1 MSFSPDQFVD
11 KLQQLHDSQDSIA
24 TSAKWLLSQYRDA
37 DAIAETWKRYVTQKK
52 LPERKRLLA
61 VYLVNHVV
69 QQGRSQGI
77 EQFQTAFAKVLIDT
91 LPMVSLHFPPELQ
104 SKLKRVVNIWKQ
116 RKVFD
121 PASLQQIDVNLHKA
135 ISSSSTASSGKSNG
149 STRGDRPEVHVPS
162 NIQPIVSLYQ
172 KINKNKHNIPALKSR
187 FDNAINDLDINSV
200 VYEENFQTV
209 TKIAKVTQDTI
220 KESMGNRNELIEY
233 LQTLLNQE
241 AKSLD
246 QDRVLLNEIE
256 FSLDSKDPAKIA
268 SSGGANNN
276 NDDVLPSYG
285 GNDSDS
291 DDDDN
296 GRDSDD
302 SDREDAKN
310 DDEVT
315 VMPKRQLDGGADEEA
330 PIESKKPKSA
340 NIDADEEEYIVEGG
354 DDDDDALETN
364 DTAAADN
371 TESTVT
377 SSIQDLLSRLA
388 N

>member
-1 MSFSPDQFVD
+1 MSFSPEQFVD
-11 KLQQLHDSQDSIA
+11 KLQQLHDSQDSIS
-24 TSAKWLLSQYRDA
+24 TSAKWLLSQYRDSE
-37 DAIAETWKRYVTQKK
+37 AIAETWKRYVTQKK

-77 EQFQTAFAKVLIDT
+77 EQFQKAFAKVLIDT
-91 LPMVSLHFPPELQ
+91 LPMVSLQFPSELQ
-104 SKLKRVVNIWKQ
+104 GKLKRVVTIWKQ

-121 PASLQQIDVNLHKA
+121 PASLQQIELNLNKA
-135 ISSSSTASSGKSNG
+135 ISSSSTSSSSKSNG
-149 STRGDRPEVHVPS
+149 SKSNRTDLNVPS

-172 KINKNKHNIPALKSR
+172 KLNKNKHNIPALKSR
-187 FDNAINDLDINSV
+187 FDNAINDLDINSL

-220 KESMGNRNELIEY
+220 KESMGNRNELIEC

-241 AKSLD
+241 VKSLD

-256 FSLDSKDPAKIA
+256 FSLDSKDPVKIA
-268 SSGGANNN
+268 NNGGVNND
-276 NDDVLPSYG
+276 DDVLPSYG

-291 DDDDN
+291 DSDSDNDNDD
-296 GRDSDD
+296 GRKSDD
-302 SDREDAKN
+302 SNAN
-310 DDEVT
+310 SDDEVT
-315 VMPKRQLDGGADEEA
+315 VMPKRQLDGGSEE
-330 PIESKKPKSA
+330 EELNKQKKMKPA
-340 NIDADEEEYIVEGG
+340 NPEEEEEEYIVDGG
-354 DDDDDALETN
+354 DDDDNALETH
-364 DTAAADN
+364 DTGN

>member
-11 KLQQLHDSQDSIA
+11 KLQQLHDSQDSIS
-24 TSAKWLLSQYRDA
+24 TSAKWLLSQYRDSE
-37 DAIAETWKRYVTQKK
+37 AIAETWKRYVTQKK

-77 EQFQTAFAKVLIDT
+77 EQFQKAFAKVLIDT
-91 LPMVSLHFPPELQ
+91 LPMVSLQFPPELQ
-104 SKLKRVVNIWKQ
+104 GKLKRVVTIWKQ

-121 PASLQQIDVNLHKA
+121 PASLQQIELNLNKA
-135 ISSSSTASSGKSNG
+135 ISSSSTSSSSKSNG
-149 STRGDRPEVHVPS
+149 SKSNRTDLNVPS

-172 KINKNKHNIPALKSR
+172 KLNKNKHNIPALKSR
-187 FDNAINDLDINSV
+187 FDNAINDLDINSL

-220 KESMGNRNELIEY
+220 KESMGNRNELIEC

-241 AKSLD
+241 VKSLD

-256 FSLDSKDPAKIA
+256 FSLDSKDPVKIA
-268 SSGGANNN
+268 NNGGANND
-276 NDDVLPSYG
+276 DDVLPSYG

-291 DDDDN
+291 DSDSDN
-296 GRDSDD
+296 GNDDGRKSDD
-302 SDREDAKN
+302 SNAN
-310 DDEVT
+310 SDDEVT
-315 VMPKRQLDGGADEEA
+315 VMPKRQLDGGAEE
-330 PIESKKPKSA
+330 EELNKQKKMKPA
-340 NIDADEEEYIVEGG
+340 NPEEEEEEYIVDGG
-354 DDDDDALETN
+354 DDDDNALETH
-364 DTAAADN
+364 DTDN